1 MTFNGVIVPILVSML
16 EMVSVFPGALTDQV
30 LNIDEGSN
38 VGVTGLCS
46 TVWTVQYLVPM
57 TILVRSHN
65 Y

>member
-38 VGVTGLCS
+38 VEVTGLCS
-46 TVWTVQYLVPM
+46 TVWTVQ
-57 TILVRSHN
+57 
-65 Y
+65 